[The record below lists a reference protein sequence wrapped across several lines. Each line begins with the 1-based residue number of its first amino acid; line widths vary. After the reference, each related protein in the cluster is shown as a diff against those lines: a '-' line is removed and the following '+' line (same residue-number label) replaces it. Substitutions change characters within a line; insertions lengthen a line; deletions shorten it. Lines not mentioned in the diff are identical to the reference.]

1 MLGLGLGVY
10 IRSASGLI
18 ASAASTIFAAYK
30 SRVLADGGVVEN
42 DVCAIAFLES
52 IGAGLFDAD
61 YQAVLDYATAQGY
74 TLPSG
79 GQQTLQNDLLVALKA
94 AGVWSKLDTFAN
106 FATDGDSD
114 FALIDWIRLT
124 DYTAVNSP
132 TFTSNQGYQFNGTSS
147 YINTNFNPATQG
159 VNYTLNNASR
169 GFYLYNSIA
178 SPLGIDGNTITFD
191 NGIFRLD
198 GTANIRINSTNNI
211 NTNYSFG
218 VSSGFKSIN
227 RTSSTNVTLLS
238 PIFIDAATNERT
250 QTSTSITSQ
259 NQLLG
264 RSGTFYGNFTPSC
277 YFMGASLVSENTDFV
292 NAYDT
297 YLTSI

>member
-1 MLGLGLGVY
+1 MLGLGLQ
-10 IRSASGLI
+10 IQQTTAQPTDPS
-18 ASAASTIFAAYK
+18 
-30 SRVLADGGVVEN
+30 
-42 DVCAIAFLES
+42 
-52 IGAGLFDAD
+52 
-61 YQAVLDYATAQGY
+61 YQAVLDYATTQGY
-74 TLPSG
+74 TLPST
-79 GQQTLQNDLLVALKA
+79 GQQTLQNQLVVDLKS
-94 AGVWSKLDTFAN
+94 GGIWDKLDTFAV

-114 FALIDWIRLT
+114 FALIDWKRLS

-147 YINTNFNPATQG
+147 YINTNFNPLTSG
-159 VNYTLNNASR
+159 TNYTLNNGSR

-178 SPLGIDGNTITFD
+178 TPLGIDGNTTTFD
-191 NGIFRLD
+191 NAIFRLD
-198 GTANIRINSTNNI
+198 GTANIRLNSTSNL
-211 NTNYSFG
+211 NTNYSLG
-218 VSSGFKSIN
+218 VASGFKSIN

-292 NAYDT
+292 DAFDT
-297 YLTSI
+297 YISAL